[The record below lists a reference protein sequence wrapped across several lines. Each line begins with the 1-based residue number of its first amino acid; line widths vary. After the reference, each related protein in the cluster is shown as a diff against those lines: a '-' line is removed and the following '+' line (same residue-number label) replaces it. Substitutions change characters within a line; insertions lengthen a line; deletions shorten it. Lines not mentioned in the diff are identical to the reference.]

1 VDNLLTSKKSIIKSA
16 YCRKNRHKEK
26 QNTALLAEEIQSM
39 VDLLGRSKEN
49 GRLSQD

>member
-1 VDNLLTSKKSIIKSA
+1 VDNLLTSKKSIIKSTG
-16 YCRKNRHKEK
+16 CRKKRHKEK
-26 QNTALLAEEIQSM
+26 QNTALLAEEIQTM